1 MPREVRVRTIVKG
14 KNIEVPERVRSYAER
29 KLGRLERILDDRTD
43 ALVELSIEQHRSAE
57 DSHIVEVTLVIDG
70 RTLRT
75 HAAAVSHTAGV
86 DEVVDKLERRA
97 VDHREKPR
105 IRARDVQE
113 KHLLSRLADG
123 TSEPGRESRIVK
135 TKRFAIEPMFEED
148 ALARME
154 ELGHS
159 FFVFVDAGTQRV
171 AILYRRRDGDFG
183 VIEPVVGEDYTTG
196 GAAGSSGVSGASRTA
211 TERR

>member
-113 KHLLSRLADG
+113 KQLLSRLADG

-148 ALARME
+148 AIARME
-154 ELGHS
+154 ELGHQ
-159 FFVFVDAGTQRV
+159 FFVYVDAQSERV
-171 AILYRRRDGDFG
+171 QILYQRRDGNFG
-183 VIEPVVGEDYTTG
+183 MIEPVVAGEYTKG
-196 GAAGSSGVSGASRTA
+196 KGRG
-211 TERR
+211 TERTNGRH

>member
-113 KHLLSRLADG
+113 KQLLSRLADG
-123 TSEPGRESRIVK
+123 TSEPGRDSRIVK

-148 ALARME
+148 AASRMA
-154 ELGHS
+154 ELGHR
-159 FFVFVDAGTQRV
+159 FFVFVDAETERV
-171 AILYRRRDGDFG
+171 AILYQRDDGNLG
-183 VIEPVVGEDYTTG
+183 LIEPIVGGEYTTG
-196 GAAGSSGVSGASRTA
+196 RPKTGLGSNGRS
-211 TERR
+211 

>member
-1 MPREVRVRTIVKG
+1 
-14 KNIEVPERVRSYAER
+14 
-29 KLGRLERILDDRTD
+29 
-43 ALVELSIEQHRSAE
+43 
-57 DSHIVEVTLVIDG
+57 VTLVIDG

-113 KHLLSRLADG
+113 KQLLSRLADG

-148 ALARME
+148 AASRMA
-154 ELGHS
+154 ELGHR
-159 FFVFVDAGTQRV
+159 FFVFVDAETERV
-171 AILYRRRDGDFG
+171 AILYQRDDGNLG
-183 VIEPVVGEDYTTG
+183 LIEPIVGGEYTTG
-196 GAAGSSGVSGASRTA
+196 RPKTGLGSNGRS
-211 TERR
+211 

>member
-97 VDHREKPR
+97 IDHREKPR

-113 KHLLSRLADG
+113 KQLLSRLADG

-148 ALARME
+148 AASRMA
-154 ELGHS
+154 ELGHR
-159 FFVFVDAGTQRV
+159 FFVFVDAETERV
-171 AILYRRRDGDFG
+171 AILYQRDDGNLG
-183 VIEPVVGEDYTTG
+183 LIEPIVGGEYTTG
-196 GAAGSSGVSGASRTA
+196 RPKTGLGSNGRS
-211 TERR
+211 